1 MGAFFGRFLTSLML
15 AAIISAG
22 CLARLRGEN
31 GGSGSGKKKQAGF
44 CFTVFCFLWKQNQG
58 KSRSGQ

>member
-1 MGAFFGRFLTSLML
+1 MGAFFGRFLTSLVL

-31 GGSGSGKKKQAGF
+31 GGSGSGKKK
-44 CFTVFCFLWKQNQG
+44 TIRNVHK
-58 KSRSGQ
+58 KK